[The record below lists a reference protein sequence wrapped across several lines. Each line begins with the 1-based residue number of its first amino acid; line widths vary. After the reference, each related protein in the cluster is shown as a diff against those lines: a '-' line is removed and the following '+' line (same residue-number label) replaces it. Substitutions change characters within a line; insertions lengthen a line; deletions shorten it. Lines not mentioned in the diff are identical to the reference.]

1 VAHIFDDIDQ
11 LAVNTIRTLSI
22 DAIERANSG
31 HPGAPMALAPV
42 AYLLFTRMLKHD
54 PADPLW
60 PDRDRFVLSCGHA
73 SMLLYSILH
82 LTGYDLDL
90 QEIKNFRQLGS
101 KTPGHPESGHVPGV
115 EMTTGPLG
123 QGCAT
128 SVGMAVGEAH
138 LAARFNRPNHRI
150 VDHRTWVLCSDGDL
164 MEGVS
169 AEAASL
175 AGHLRLGKL
184 IWVWDDNRITIEGGT
199 DLAFSEDVGSRFL
212 AYGWRVLEVEDVN
225 DLGELAAVLDDAAAS
240 DGRPT
245 LVRVRSHI
253 AWGAPNKQD
262 TAAAHGAPLGD
273 DEVQAAKRRYGWPE
287 DASFLIP
294 PEVSD
299 RCRERL
305 SRGARSREAWND
317 AAGTWALAHPQLAG
331 EWDRRLELKLPSG
344 WTDALPLFD
353 TDGKKLATRAAS
365 GKVLNA
371 LAPALTEL
379 VGGSADLAPSCKTL
393 INQEEDLLA
402 GQYAGRNMRFGI
414 REHAMGA
421 ILNGLAL
428 HGGLRPYGSTFL
440 VFSDYMRPAIRLAAL
455 MELPVIY
462 VFTHD
467 SIWVGEDG
475 PTHQPVEH
483 QAALRAIPGL
493 VVLRPGDANETSAAW
508 GVALERTGGPTCLLL
523 SRQGLPVLEGARE
536 HAAVGVPRGA
546 YVLADGGTGQPD
558 LILLATG
565 GEVSLALEARAEL
578 ERRGAAVRVVSMTSW
593 ELFAAQPEEYQQAIL
608 STGSRRLAI
617 EAGVSQGWH
626 RWVGDDGKVIAID
639 QFGTSGPGAEVA
651 EHLGMSVEKVVVT
664 ALEMLER
671 DA

>member
-1 VAHIFDDIDQ
+1 MAQSFDDIDQ
-11 LAVNTIRTLSI
+11 LAITTIRTLSI

-31 HPGAPMALAPV
+31 HPGAPMALAPA

-54 PADPLW
+54 PADPQW

-73 SMLLYSILH
+73 SMLLYSVLH

-90 QEIKNFRQLGS
+90 QEIENFRQLGS

-128 SVGMAVGEAH
+128 SVGMAVAEAH
-138 LAARFNRPNHRI
+138 LAARFNRPDHEI

-175 AGHLRLGKL
+175 AGHLKLGKL
-184 IWVWDDNRITIEGGT
+184 VWVWDDNRITIEGGT
-199 DLAFSEDVGSRFL
+199 DLAFSEDVGMRFG
-212 AYGWRVLEVEDVN
+212 AYGWRVLEVEDAN
-225 DLGELAAVLDDAAAS
+225 DLEELAAALDEAAAS

-262 TAAAHGAPLGD
+262 TPGAHGAPLGG
-273 DEVQAAKRRYGWPE
+273 DEVQATKRRYGWPE
-287 DASFLIP
+287 DSSFLIP
-294 PEVSD
+294 PEVLV
-299 RCRERL
+299 RCRERV
-305 SRGARSREAWND
+305 SPGARSREEWHY
-317 AAGTWALAHPQLAG
+317 AASAWALAHPQLAG
-331 EWDRRLELKLPSG
+331 EWDRRLALELPSG
-344 WTDALPLFD
+344 WTESLPLFD
-353 TDGKKLATRAAS
+353 ADGKKLATRAVS

-371 LAPALTEL
+371 LAPSLTEL
-379 VGGSADLAPSCKTL
+379 IGGSADLAPSCKTL
-393 INQEEDLLA
+393 ISGEDDLLA
-402 GQYAGRNMRFGI
+402 GQFAGRNMRFGI

-421 ILNGLAL
+421 MLNGLAL

-455 MELPVIY
+455 MELPVVY

-508 GVALERTGGPTCLLL
+508 RVALERTDGPTCLLL

-536 HAAVGVPRGA
+536 RAAKGVPRGA
-546 YVLADGGTGQPD
+546 YVLADVDNGEPD

-565 GEVSLALEARAEL
+565 GEVSLALEARTEL
-578 ERRGAAVRVVSMTSW
+578 GRRGVVSRVISMTSW
-593 ELFAAQPEEYQQAIL
+593 ELFAAQPEEYQRTIL
-608 STGSRRLAI
+608 PSGSRRLAI

-626 RWVGDDGKVIAID
+626 RWVGGDGEVIAID
-639 QFGTSGPGAEVA
+639 RFGTSGPGAEVA
-651 EHLGMSVEKVVVT
+651 EHLGLSIEKVVVT
-664 ALEMLER
+664 ALEMLEKE
-671 DA
+671 A